1 MSSQDI
7 KICQLADL
15 NKLRSAPK
23 LNKNQSEKLFNE
35 LRSIINKSDWLT
47 IGIMSPSLEIGIN
60 IIRRIEERFECNK
73 MKCVTLPSS
82 EGPIFLKANQKTGEI
97 HARIEFGLGEGI
109 LISCQSN
116 DSSILSSTIGPFS
129 LEFFEKV

>member
-1 MSSQDI
+1 MAESTREYEIVIQ
-7 KICQLADL
+7 
-15 NKLRSAPK
+15 
-23 LNKNQSEKLFNE
+23 NKNISMKELKSLSIIIPNRNQSKKLFNE

-60 IIRRIEERFECNK
+60 IIRKIEEKFECNK

-109 LISCQSN
+109 LISCHN
-116 DSSILSSTIGPFS
+116 DDNTIT
-129 LEFFEKV
+129 